1 MDAESNTAQTMKIDV
16 PVWFTIIAGMAL
28 AWNLLGLAAVLMD
41 FMMSA
46 ESISSLPMEQQEM
59 YAARPAW
66 ATFASLLA
74 VVAGS
79 LGCAGLMMKRAW
91 AKVIL
96 LLSLLGLIVQNTAF
110 FIILDT
116 NSTYGGQTL
125 FMQSIVFVIAVG
137 LLGFAHWAIKKRWI
151 S

>member
-1 MDAESNTAQTMKIDV
+1 MDAQSNSLQTIKIDV

-46 ESISSLPMEQQEM
+46 ESIASLPMEQQEM
-59 YAARPAW
+59 YAARPSW
-66 ATFASLLA
+66 VSFASLLA
-74 VVAGS
+74 VFAGT
-79 LGCAGLMMKRAW
+79 LGCAGLVMKRAW

-96 LLSLLGLIVQNTAF
+96 LLSLFGLIAQDIAF
-110 FIILDT
+110 FVILDT
-116 NSTYGGQTL
+116 ASVYGGQVL
-125 FMQSIVFVIAVG
+125 FMQAIVFIIALG
-137 LLGFAHWAIKKRWI
+137 LLALAHWAIKKRWI